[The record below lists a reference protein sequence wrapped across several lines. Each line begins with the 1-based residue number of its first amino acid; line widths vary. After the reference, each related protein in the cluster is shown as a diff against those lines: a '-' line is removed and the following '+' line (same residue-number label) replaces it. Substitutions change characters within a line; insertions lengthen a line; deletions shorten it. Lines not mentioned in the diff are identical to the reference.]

1 MPRRPNFNYERQ
13 QRDRAK
19 AAKRDAKREARAA
32 RKSGELPADGDDIEY
47 DDGEPRPTVT
57 LPAAAALED
66 SDSSTGEAPATDA
79 PTNDD

>member
-32 RKSGELPADGDDIEY
+32 RKSGEPLPEATEADGPIDDGQPRPSVVLSAAPPEPSEDGDTPADD
-47 DDGEPRPTVT
+47 
-57 LPAAAALED
+57 
-66 SDSSTGEAPATDA
+66 
-79 PTNDD
+79 